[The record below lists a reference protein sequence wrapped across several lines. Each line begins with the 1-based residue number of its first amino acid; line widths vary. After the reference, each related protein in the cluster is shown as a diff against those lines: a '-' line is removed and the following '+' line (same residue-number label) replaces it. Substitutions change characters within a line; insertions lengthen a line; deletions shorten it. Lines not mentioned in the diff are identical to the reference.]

1 MNNIEDLKK
10 LETEIFA
17 EAELELGAY
26 EAYRMISLIKD
37 VIKLG
42 EHQYAKELILR
53 SEMILDSDEP
63 FNETP
68 LLVELL
74 WAYDE
79 VKAAKWLIRSIK
91 KAGYSSNFFYYA
103 RIATE
108 KALDFELT
116 AKCLEEG
123 FNVIWENF
131 RDGDDCNG
139 LYSPKEYALK
149 QIDENTWYGPNFDLE
164 KGAIIEWKYNPVVK
178 KIDQVHWPTLWNH
191 TKPVM
196 KAVYEQWE
204 EELWGPTDYNER
216 LLGNLEDD
224 FKEETEWINRIKE
237 KLK

>member
-1 MNNIEDLKK
+1 
-10 LETEIFA
+10 
-17 EAELELGAY
+17 
-26 EAYRMISLIKD
+26 MI
-37 VIKLG
+37 V
-42 EHQYAKELILR
+42 
-53 SEMILDSDEP
+53 DSDEA
-63 FNETP
+63 FNEAP
-68 LLVELL
+68 QLVELL

-91 KAGYSSNFFYYA
+91 KARYPYNFFYYA

-131 RDGDDCNG
+131 RDGDDCEG
-139 LYSPKEYALK
+139 LYSPKEWALK
-149 QIDENTWYGPNFDLE
+149 RIDKNTWYGPNFDLE

-204 EELWGPTDYNER
+204 EKLWGPTDYNER
-216 LLGNLEDD
+216 LLENLEDD